1 MALNATRREPPEQTA
16 YRGVR
21 RIDYVPQILNNQPAR
36 FYLMWMLLPAV
47 LLLAAISLYPFA
59 WLIYMSLHEVQL
71 APGKSDLW
79 VGVDNFTRLFTDKN
93 FARGW
98 VTLFKYSALCLT
110 VEITL
115 GVLVAIILNN
125 SRLEKLF
132 ITIFLMP
139 MMMAPGTFL

>member
-1 MALNATRREPPEQTA
+1 MAVNTIHREPPEQSA

-21 RIDYVPQILNNQPAR
+21 RIDHVPQIFNNQPAR
-36 FYLMWMLLPAV
+36 YYLMWLLLPAV
-47 LLLAAISLYPFA
+47 LLLAAISLYPFV
-59 WLIYMSLHEVQL
+59 WLIYMSLHEVQM

-79 VGVDNFTRLFTDKN
+79 VGVDNFTRLFSDKS

-98 VTLFKYSALCLT
+98 VTLFKYSALCLS

-115 GVLVAIILNN
+115 GVLVAVILNN

-139 MMMAPGTFL
+139 M